1 MLDLYKKFYPLKGD
15 ESARRII
22 SENAVDIIKLIQNR
36 TEQYHE
42 RVNELNFLEV
52 KALNY
57 QQKGKIKKYDKLMA
71 ELEEKKERRKELDI
85 VYRELNEY
93 GDKMFN
99 RKYKFTMA
107 DGNRLIELLDQT
119 NPKSKNYRG

>member
-1 MLDLYKKFYPLKGD
+1 MIDLYKKFYPLKGD

-36 TEQYHE
+36 TEQYHD
-42 RVNELNFLEV
+42 RINELNFLEV
-52 KALNY
+52 RALAY
-57 QQKGKIKKYDKLMA
+57 QQKGKQKKYEKIMA
-71 ELEEKKERRKELDI
+71 ELKEKQERRKELDI

-99 RKYKFTMA
+99 RKFKFTMA
-107 DGNRLIELLDQT
+107 DGNRLIELLDLT

>member
-1 MLDLYKKFYPLKGD
+1 MIDLYKKFYPLKGD

-36 TEQYHE
+36 TEQYHD
-42 RVNELNFLEV
+42 RINELNFLEV
-52 KALNY
+52 RALAY
-57 QQKGKIKKYDKLMA
+57 QQKGKQKKYDKIMA
-71 ELEEKKERRKELDI
+71 ELKEKQERRKELDI

-99 RKYKFTMA
+99 RKFKFTMA

>member
-1 MLDLYKKFYPLKGD
+1 MIDLYKKFYPLKGD

-42 RVNELNFLEV
+42 RINELNFLEV
-52 KALNY
+52 RALAY
-57 QQKGKIKKYDKLMA
+57 QQKGKQKKYEKIME
-71 ELEEKKERRKELDI
+71 ELKEKQERRKELDI

-99 RKYKFTMA
+99 RKFKFSMA

-119 NPKSKNYRG
+119 NTKSKNYRG

>member
-1 MLDLYKKFYPLKGD
+1 MIDLYKKFYPLKGD

-36 TEQYHE
+36 TEQYHD

-52 KALNY
+52 KALAY
-57 QQKGKIKKYDKLMA
+57 QQKGKQKKYEKLMA
-71 ELEEKKERRKELDI
+71 ELKEKQERRKELDI
-85 VYRELNEY
+85 VYRELNQY

-99 RKYKFTMA
+99 RKYKFSMA

>member
-1 MLDLYKKFYPLKGD
+1 MIDLYKKFYPLKGD
-15 ESARRII
+15 DSARRII

-42 RVNELNFLEV
+42 RVNELNYLEV
-52 KALNY
+52 RALAY
-57 QQKGKIKKYDKLMA
+57 QQKGKQKKYDKIMA
-71 ELEEKKERRKELDI
+71 ELKEKQERRKELDI
-85 VYRELNEY
+85 VYRELNQY

-99 RKYKFTMA
+99 RKYKFTME

>member
-1 MLDLYKKFYPLKGD
+1 MIDLYKKFYPLKGD

-42 RVNELNFLEV
+42 RVNELNYLEV
-52 KALNY
+52 RALAY
-57 QQKGKIKKYDKLMA
+57 QQKGKQRKYDKIMA
-71 ELEEKKERRKELDI
+71 ELKEKQERRKELDI
-85 VYRELNEY
+85 VYRELNQY

-99 RKYKFTMA
+99 RKYKFTME

>member
-1 MLDLYKKFYPLKGD
+1 MIDLYKKFYPLKGD

-42 RVNELNFLEV
+42 RINELNFLEV
-52 KALNY
+52 RALAY
-57 QQKGKIKKYDKLMA
+57 QQKGKQKKYEKIME
-71 ELEEKKERRKELDI
+71 ELREKQERRKELDI

-99 RKYKFTMA
+99 RKFKFSMA

>member
-1 MLDLYKKFYPLKGD
+1 MIDLYKKFYPLKGD

-36 TEQYHE
+36 TEQYHD
-42 RVNELNFLEV
+42 RINELNFLEV
-52 KALNY
+52 RALAY
-57 QQKGKIKKYDKLMA
+57 QQKGKQKKYDKIMA
-71 ELEEKKERRKELDI
+71 ELKEKQERRKELDI

-99 RKYKFTMA
+99 RKFKFTMA

-119 NPKSKNYRG
+119 NPKSQNYRG

>member
-1 MLDLYKKFYPLKGD
+1 MIDLYKKFYPLKGD

-36 TEQYHE
+36 TEQYHD

-52 KALNY
+52 KALAY
-57 QQKGKIKKYDKLMA
+57 QQKGKQKKYDKLMA
-71 ELEEKKERRKELDI
+71 ELKEKQERRKELDI
-85 VYRELNEY
+85 VYRELNQY

-99 RKYKFTMA
+99 RKYKFSMA